1 VPNATTTQLV
11 GIETFS
17 TTPIESVYGS
27 TGTVSVVGRLNEDVT
42 TVTLLAQ
49 DENGQTLQEPL
60 TIAAINPQC
69 TADEEVSLRN
79 GATPQNQVISTLPE
93 GETVVVD
100 ARDQDG
106 GWLRVQ
112 IGGGAHGWGERD
124 SFTCANTFN
133 TDDLQIDLNFPT
145 PIPAPTETPT
155 AEETES
161 VTPASSSRATPTPTV
176 FVQIFVQPPVT
187 PFATVTPGGSAD
199 ELPKTPPGTG

>member
-112 IGGGAHGWGERD
+112 IAGGAHGWGERD

-133 TDDLQIDLNFPT
+133 VDDLQIDLNFPT

-155 AEETES
+155 AEETEP
-161 VTPASSSRATPTPTV
+161 VAPASSRATPTPTV

-199 ELPKTPPGTG
+199 ELPKTPPGAG